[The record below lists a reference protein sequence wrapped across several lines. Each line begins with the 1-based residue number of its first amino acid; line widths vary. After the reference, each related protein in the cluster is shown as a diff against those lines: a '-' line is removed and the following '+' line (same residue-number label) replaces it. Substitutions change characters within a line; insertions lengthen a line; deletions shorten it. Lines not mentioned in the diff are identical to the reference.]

1 MVDPDVTEH
10 EEAREPDD
18 LSLDP
23 PEDLPLDLPELPLDT
38 PLDTSPE
45 NVSVEADG
53 EDSATASADGEP
65 EVPTAE
71 AIPETRLDRL
81 EESLASGLT
90 SLIEAFE
97 TRLVEAFESRLAYDH
112 HKDQQIDR
120 LHDELQEHK
129 KDLLARTS
137 RPWIHGLIR
146 LHDDLGRTTDALGE
160 KPPEELTTERFFK
173 TLAGFG
179 EDLVLLLERNG
190 VHPFEAPG
198 EDFDPRRQT
207 TVHRVETD
215 DPERVGRI
223 AARVRPGFEQGTA
236 VVQKERVAV
245 YVAAPPAADAPFDS
259 ETGADMET
267 ESDVKAGD
275 TLSVTGTS
283 PISLQP
289 ES

>member
-1 MVDPDVTEH
+1 MVDPDFTEH
-10 EEAREPDD
+10 KETREPDN

-23 PEDLPLDLPELPLDT
+23 PEDLPLDLPELS
-38 PLDTSPE
+38 LDTSPE
-45 NVSVEADG
+45 NNSVEADG
-53 EDSATASADGEP
+53 NSAAGPTDGEP
-65 EVPTAE
+65 EAPMAE
-71 AIPETRLDRL
+71 ANLEVRLARL
-81 EESLASGLT
+81 EEALASGLA
-90 SLIEAFE
+90 SLREVFE
-97 TRLVEAFESRLAYDH
+97 GKLAYDR

-129 KDLLARTS
+129 KDLLARTT

-179 EDLVLLLERNG
+179 DDLVLLLERNG

-207 TVHRVETD
+207 TVRRVETD

-223 AARVRPGFEQGTA
+223 AQRLRPGFEQGTV

-245 YVAAPPAADAPFDS
+245 FVAAPPAADAPSDS
-259 ETGADMET
+259 ETGADMEA
-267 ESDVKAGD
+267 ENDVRAGD
-275 TLSVTGTS
+275 TLPVTGTS
-283 PISLQP
+283 PTSPQP